1 MNANLTQNFGLK
13 YFLVVRA
20 VTRVTYAI
28 IDTIGL
34 LGPDLQVA
42 LASANAPLRILNNLN
57 EGSIHLI
64 VCDDSK
70 ILIVTRLSKKKNTNE
85 RRYNADNEIY
95 CFKKQSIQ
103 TRLNSF
109 GQDVFSRSFYKIVL
123 IILLLLFRKSVEA
136 QN

>member
-13 YFLVVRA
+13 YFLVVCA

-57 EGSIHLI
+57 KGSIHLI

-70 ILIVTRLSKKKNTNE
+70 ILIVTRLSKKKTPMNGDITLTMRSIVSKNS
-85 RRYNADNEIY
+85 
-95 CFKKQSIQ
+95 QS
-103 TRLNSF
+103 R
-109 GQDVFSRSFYKIVL
+109 QD
-123 IILLLLFRKSVEA
+123 
-136 QN
+136 

>member
-28 IDTIGL
+28 IDIIGL

-57 EGSIHLI
+57 KGSIHLI

-123 IILLLLFRKSVEA
+123 IVLLLLFS
-136 QN
+136 